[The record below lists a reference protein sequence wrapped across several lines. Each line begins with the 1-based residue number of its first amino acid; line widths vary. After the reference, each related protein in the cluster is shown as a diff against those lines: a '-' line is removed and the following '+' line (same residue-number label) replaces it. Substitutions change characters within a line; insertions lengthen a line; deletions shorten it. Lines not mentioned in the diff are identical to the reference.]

1 VDPIPAVEREVG
13 FDLAKRA
20 ALVAPVVLLVAFL
33 VSGVE
38 GLAGAALALVLVA
51 ANFLIGALSLSWAG
65 RRGPNALAAVAVG
78 GFLVRMAV
86 ILGVIV
92 ATQHVV
98 NVYWLVGVLAVAH
111 VGLLIWET
119 RHLSISLAAPGLK
132 PERAKKHWSNFDG
145 QATPAVMG
153 EGEL

>member
-1 VDPIPAVEREVG
+1 MDPIPAVEREVG

-20 ALVAPVVLLVAFL
+20 ALIAPAVLLVAFL
-33 VSGVE
+33 VSGVD

-51 ANFLIGALSLSWAG
+51 ANFVAGALSLQWAG
-65 RRGPNALAAVAVG
+65 RRGPNALAVVAVA
-78 GFLVRMAV
+78 GFLVRMTV
-86 ILGVIV
+86 MLGVIV
-92 ATQHVV
+92 VMQNVV

-132 PERAKKHWSNFDG
+132 PAKRRWSNFDG
-145 QATPAVMG
+145 QPMPAAAAG
-153 EGEL
+153 EKEL